1 MASKPI
7 LQFEQLKSARPWV
20 QALIALPKHHG
31 TGFGCPMKLLLP
43 AGLLLALLAML
54 GAGLIRLKYSS
65 GRQLQLQPFVNSG
78 NYIPARQRR
87 KAVRRALYGGS
98 FLD

>member
-1 MASKPI
+1 M
-7 LQFEQLKSARPWV
+7 LV
-20 QALIALPKHHG
+20 
-31 TGFGCPMKLLLP
+31 
-43 AGLLLALLAML
+43 LALLAML